1 MSEKIKMKFQVLVRN
16 SLKVQTCYFFFFALA
31 LQDSSL
37 LFLEKFGWVVFP
49 SFLYFLCSQTYQR
62 VIIYLFQVGYRHYC
76 ETRFSKLIGKPSI
89 FDEENEEYAYMRC
102 KEIWVKRYPTQ
113 SFENEENSSFRDVI
127 TVENQELLEE
137 VKRQRHLYSKFS
149 EPFRSEIVYLV
160 AARQRYRGFL
170 YMLQRFS
177 DECSSFV
184 AASDIFLMWL
194 THQVDALSFS
204 IS

>member
-1 MSEKIKMKFQVLVRN
+1 MGQKYYTSVFSWGNFE
-16 SLKVQTCYFFFFALA
+16 CY
-31 LQDSSL
+31 S
-37 LFLEKFGWVVFP
+37 LEKFDWVFFF
-49 SFLYFLCSQTYQR
+49 SFCTFSAAKVSK
-62 VIIYLFQVGYRHYC
+62 VIINFFQVGYKHYC

-113 SFENEENSSFRDVI
+113 SFENEENSSLKDVI
-127 TVENQELLEE
+127 TVENLELLEE
-137 VKRQRHLYSKFS
+137 VRRQRHLYSKFL
-149 EPFRSEIVYLV
+149 EPYRSEIVYLI
-160 AARQRYRGFL
+160 AARQRYKGFL

-184 AASDIFLMWL
+184 PASDILLMWL